1 MEEENI
7 PFKLCEEFDKL
18 NLKILVDTEDME
30 IEGLDKAI
38 GGGGVNERQ
47 LKFFEGT

>member
-18 NLKILVDTEDME
+18 YLKILVDTEDME

-47 LKFFEGT
+47 LKFLEGT